1 MIAAL
6 LLLLLLP
13 SALGETS
20 RAYCDP
26 DTPPPYAPEH
36 DPEGDDYFDDAV
48 FIGDS
53 MMEYVEMYE
62 LLPTAN
68 YVWQIGMSPMSV
80 GRKQFRAAGSKEKIT
95 TYDQAA
101 LYAPTKIYVWLGANG
116 LDIKGSEP
124 VLEEYERMADDLI
137 ARFPEALIYV
147 ISPPPMSRDRMA
159 QEKYVVPGRYKKF
172 EGLLRELAARRNFY
186 YIDAYHMFSDDDGY
200 MPGKYSMGDG
210 FHLNRAAL
218 TILTDYI
225 RAHSVP
231 YRPGKENAKKKKK
244 CGPWAFCFCAWPF
257 CFPAAASPS
266 LPGRIPKPISP
277 APSGPIRSRP
287 RRRSR
292 K

>member
-36 DPEGDDYFDDAV
+36 DPEGDDYCDDAV
-48 FIGDS
+48 FICDS

-124 VLEEYERMADDLI
+124 VLEDYEKMADDLI
-137 ARFPEALIYV
+137 ARFPDALIYV

-231 YRPGKENAKKKKK
+231 YRLGKENAQ
-244 CGPWAFCFCAWPF
+244 
-257 CFPAAASPS
+257 
-266 LPGRIPKPISP
+266 
-277 APSGPIRSRP
+277 
-287 RRRSR
+287 
-292 K
+292 